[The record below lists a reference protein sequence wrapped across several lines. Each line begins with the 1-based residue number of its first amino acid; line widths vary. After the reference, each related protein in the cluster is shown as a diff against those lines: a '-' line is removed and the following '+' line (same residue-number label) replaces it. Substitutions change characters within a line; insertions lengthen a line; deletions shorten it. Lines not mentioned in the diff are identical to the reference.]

1 MDFQEQQ
8 RLYKVRETVL
18 DMITDRGITVLPT
31 LHISFEEF
39 IQLYDV
45 KNLDIYI
52 FDEEKNKKFYIHFF
66 NDTKSF
72 SKNNL
77 KDLMKKLLDTYEDE
91 TMSVILLLRDKE
103 NSMVTRELQKSI
115 YENVEIFYQP
125 YMVINITRHDFQP
138 IFHLMTKEEEDEF
151 LQKYNITK
159 SKAPK
164 IFKTDPVAKYY
175 GAKTDQVFKIT
186 RRSGVSGE
194 VNYYRVVK

>member
-8 RLYKVRETVL
+8 RLYKVRTTVL
-18 DMITDRGITVLPT
+18 EMIEDRGITVLPT

-39 IQLYDV
+39 KQLYEV
-45 KNLDIYI
+45 RNLDIYI

-66 NDTKSF
+66 NDSKSF

-77 KDLMKKLLDTYEDE
+77 KDLMKRLLDTYEDD
-91 TMSVILLLRDKE
+91 TMQVILLLRDKE
-103 NSMVTRELQKSI
+103 NSMVTRELQKPI
-115 YENVEIFYQP
+115 YGNVEIFYQP
-125 YMVINITRHDFQP
+125 HMVINITKHDFQP

-159 SKAPK
+159 AKAPK
-164 IFKTDPVAKYY
+164 MLKTDPIAKYY
-175 GAKTDQVFKIT
+175 GAKQDQVFQII